1 MAAPSPLLTRKAVV
15 FAKIETTYNEDA
27 IPVEASDAIL
37 VEEPDYT
44 SDPEILERKFT
55 RNSLSRL
62 PHRVGRILAGMTFM
76 VEAGSNGKAN
86 TATAANEPVL
96 GRLLRACGMASVV
109 MPAGVATVGAVNAS
123 AANSSLTTNM
133 SWAVTAGDNP
143 VEPILYT
150 IEKDGASTVSITPD
164 KNAVDSGYD
173 AVQTAVPFTTT
184 TPLQLKDGGGG
195 AVIVPTFGGNPP
207 LGDKWTVWVY
217 PEGFAYSPVSGG
229 FESVT
234 LYMYK
239 DGLLHKMPG
248 ARGTV
253 TLEAKAGN
261 FGKFSFTFTGQYVK
275 AIDAP
280 LSSGAVYRQVD
291 PPIFEKAHMS
301 IDEYPVVVETL
312 NFDLSTT
319 VSVRPDAN
327 SPDGYCGVM
336 ITDREVKGGIDPE
349 ATLVANH
356 DFWDRMESAKEMVFR
371 ARIGETVGNR
381 IWVLAP
387 STQYTGMT
395 YQDRESLLVYDAGLA
410 FNGVQ
415 GDDEITFCFA

>member
-1 MAAPSPLLTRKAVV
+1 MSSAPAPLLTRKAVV

-27 IPVEASDAIL
+27 IPTQVSDAIL

-86 TATAANEPVL
+86 TATEEPVV
-96 GRLLRACGMASVV
+96 GRLIRACGFSSVA
-109 MPAGVATVGAVNAS
+109 MPSGVGTVDSVNANPNNGS
-123 AANSSLTTNM
+123 ITTTNF
-133 SWAVTAGDNP
+133 SWAVTSGDNP

-150 IEKDGASTVSITPD
+150 IVKDGAATVTITPD

-173 AVQTAVPFTTT
+173 AVQTAVPFSSG
-184 TPLQLKDGGGG
+184 TPLELKSGGGG

-207 LGDKWTVWVY
+207 LGDKWTVWVF
-217 PEGFAYSPVSGG
+217 PEGFMYRPVSGG

-239 DGLLHKMPG
+239 DGILHKMPG
-248 ARGTV
+248 ARGTF

-261 FGKFSFTFTGQYVK
+261 YGKFSFTFTGQYVK
-275 AIDAP
+275 SVDSP
-280 LSSGAVYRQVD
+280 LPANPTYRQLD
-291 PPIFEKAHMS
+291 PPIFEKAHLS
-301 IDEYPVVVETL
+301 VDEYPAVVETL
-312 NFDLSTT
+312 NIDISTS

-327 SPDGYCGVM
+327 SPDGYCGVR
-336 ITDREVKGGIDPE
+336 ITDRDVSGGIDPE
-349 ATLVANH
+349 ATLVADH
-356 DFWDRMESAKEMVFR
+356 DFWDRLENATQMVFR
-371 ARIGETVGNR
+371 ARIGEDVGNR
-381 IWVLAP
+381 IWTLAP
-387 STQYTGMT
+387 SVQYTGLT
-395 YQDRESLLVYDAGLA
+395 YQDRESLLVYDAGIA
-410 FNGVQ
+410 FNGVK
-415 GDDEITFCFA
+415 GDDELTFCFA